1 MTPRQTAILDYHRD
15 VASFGTSPNAPVFVI
30 LDLEDSVGFEIASYY
45 QPNCAE
51 KRDAIKAGG
60 AYPAFTLALTI
71 KDANAL
77 LSHGWPNAKKIGAIP
92 EGRIP
97 VILICEERCLSALMR
112 RE

>member
-1 MTPRQTAILDYHRD
+1 MA
-15 VASFGTSPNAPVFVI
+15 ASPYWYARLYDGKVI
-30 LDLEDSVGFEIASYY
+30 RRSLKVTD
-45 QPNCAE
+45 

-77 LSHGWPNAKKIGAIP
+77 LARGWPNAKKIGAIP
-92 EGRIP
+92 EDRVA
-97 VILICEERCLSALMR
+97 VILICEERCLSVLMR